1 MMHEKLKA
9 QVKVEDD
16 QGTIIELCEDW
27 WEMLR

>member
-9 QVKVEDD
+9 QVKVDD